1 MQTKGWKRV
10 MCFTYVQ
17 HVKTKSF
24 RAGTIV
30 MAVILAL
37 ICIAINILPVIF
49 NDDGD
54 DVFGGADGEASEAG
68 IKTVYL
74 LDQTNLSYT
83 PDFAALVSEGVEVT
97 EIDASV
103 LEETCQQVAQ
113 SEKGEVLIH
122 AYSTQFVNGMTSAST
137 DEENCLKVI
146 VYRPESEAVVTADMA
161 QTLADAAHSL
171 YRDCVYLSCGVSE
184 ENLEAVK
191 VDIESEQKVFTTEP
205 EKSMAQQV
213 AGAVVPMLM
222 SLLLFCFIISYSQLI
237 AQAIATEKTSRVM
250 ELLLT
255 SVRPLAIIIG
265 KVLGMLLVCVTQ
277 LAIFG
282 AVGGIAFL
290 GSMPFGFIP
299 QTIAQAASSAG
310 EAGAVIG
317 TAATE
322 AAASPSFGEML
333 NTVSA
338 EVSSVLPGT
347 GLVELLLIFLNFIMG
362 FLFYALLA
370 GLIGASVSRIE
381 DMAQA
386 LQPLMLVSMA
396 GFFLSYFPAIMT
408 MENEGETNGLLI
420 FSRYFPISSPFSL
433 PSAIL
438 LGQISLGE
446 AAIATLFLAVM
457 LVLTA
462 ILVAKVYHHIVLY
475 TGNPL
480 KLKQIFGFLKK
491 ES

>member
-24 RAGTIV
+24 RIGTAV
-30 MAVILAL
+30 MAIIIAL
-37 ICIAINILPVIF
+37 ICIAINILPVILNDGDIGF
-49 NDDGD
+49 FGGSDGTNDD
-54 DVFGGADGEASEAG
+54 AG
-68 IKTVYL
+68 IKTVYV
-74 LDQTNLSYT
+74 LDETELKYK
-83 PDFAALVSEGVEVT
+83 PDFAAFAGEDVEVVD
-97 EIDASV
+97 IDAAA
-103 LEETCQQVAQ
+103 LEETCQQVAK

-122 AYSTQFVNGMTSAST
+122 AYYT
-137 DEENCLKVI
+137 DQTTNFMSDISDGQNRLKI
-146 VYRPESEAVVTADMA
+146 TVYRPESEAAVTSDMA
-161 QTLADAAHSL
+161 QILADAAQSL
-171 YRDCVYLSCGVSE
+171 YRDSIYLSFGVSE

-191 VDIESEQKVFTTEP
+191 VDIESEQKVFSTEP

-213 AGAVVPMLM
+213 AGTIVPMLM

-299 QTIAQAASSAG
+299 QMIMDAASSAG

-317 TAATE
+317 TGVTE
-322 AAASPSFGEML
+322 AAASPSFGEMI
-333 NTVSA
+333 NTVSS

-347 GLVELLLIFLNFIMG
+347 GIVELLLIFLNFIMG

-370 GLIGASVSRIE
+370 GLVGASISRIE

-396 GFFLSYFPAIMT
+396 GFFISYFPAIMT
-408 MENEGETNGLLI
+408 MENGGEANGLLI

-446 AAIATLFLAVM
+446 AAIATLFLAIM